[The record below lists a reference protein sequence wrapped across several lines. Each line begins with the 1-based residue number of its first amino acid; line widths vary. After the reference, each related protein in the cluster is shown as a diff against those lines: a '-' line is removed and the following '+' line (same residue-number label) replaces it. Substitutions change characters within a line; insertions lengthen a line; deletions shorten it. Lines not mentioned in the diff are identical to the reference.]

1 MNEMMLVVLAYL
13 LGSIPTSIW
22 VSKAIFGIDIRHY
35 GSGNPGATNTFRV
48 LGSKWGTFV
57 MIADI
62 TKGVIATSLY
72 ILIPF
77 YLQNELARTNFMIVL
92 GLAAV
97 LGHIFPIW
105 ADFKGGKGVATI
117 LGMALAIQPI
127 VALICII
134 VFLITLFTTRF
145 VSLSSMLASV
155 VFMVLILFIFKEKE
169 TSYRWDFGRD
179 LKVSGLKLINYSLPN
194 IKYNIDE
201 HNNYLI
207 INNKKIVIEN
217 GFYDINQLLN
227 EINSKQSQFKLSVKP
242 SCKIEIEPSEENINI
257 TKSQLLNNVLG
268 FSDDVKLTETIIGNN
283 VYDLRIDNKIYMYIT
298 NLSDNPFGIL
308 YSNSQVPCQ
317 FSFKEP
323 FNLNCLDIC
332 FRNSSGNNVNFHNL
346 KHNLGFIILTH
357 S

>member
-1 MNEMMLVVLAYL
+1 MNEMMLVALAYL

-22 VSKAIFGIDIRHY
+22 VSKAVFGIDIRDY

-62 TKGVIATSLY
+62 TKGLIATSLY

-77 YLQNELARTNFMIVL
+77 YIENELARTNFMIVL
-92 GLAAV
+92 GLVAV

-127 VALICII
+127 VALICIV

-169 TSYRWDFGRD
+169 TSYRVFAIIVALMVVVTHQKNIGR
-179 LKVSGLKLINYSLPN
+179 
-194 IKYNIDE
+194 
-201 HNNYLI
+201 
-207 INNKKIVIEN
+207 
-217 GFYDINQLLN
+217 LLN
-227 EINSKQSQFKLSVKP
+227 GKENKAPLFKKDRKP
-242 SCKIEIEPSEENINI
+242 
-257 TKSQLLNNVLG
+257 
-268 FSDDVKLTETIIGNN
+268 
-283 VYDLRIDNKIYMYIT
+283 
-298 NLSDNPFGIL
+298 
-308 YSNSQVPCQ
+308 
-317 FSFKEP
+317 
-323 FNLNCLDIC
+323 LD
-332 FRNSSGNNVNFHNL
+332 
-346 KHNLGFIILTH
+346 
-357 S
+357 